1 MKKLF
6 GGRASAPAPKAALE
20 AGLGDGDSA
29 FALEAKAL
37 DVFYG
42 DFKAVKG
49 LSMAFERRKVTALIG
64 PSGCGKSTA
73 LRAFNRM
80 NELIAGVKT
89 EGQVLFHGVNVY
101 DPAVDAVQVRRWIG
115 MVFQKP
121 NPFSKSIYENIAW
134 GARINGYKG
143 DFDELV
149 EGSLKQVALWDEV
162 KDKLKESAY
171 ALSGGQQQRLCIARA
186 VALKP
191 EILLMDE
198 PTSALDPIS
207 TAKIESLLDELKRRY
222 TIIIVTHNMQQAGR
236 VSDKTGFMLLGD
248 LVEYADT
255 KELFLNPKD
264 ERTENYI
271 SGRFG

>member
-1 MKKLF
+1 MKQ
-6 GGRASAPAPKAALE
+6 APSTDRFELAIGSE
-20 AGLGDGDSA
+20 ESA
-29 FALEAKAL
+29 FALETKNL
-37 DVFYG
+37 NIYYG
-42 DFKAVKG
+42 QSRAVNE
-49 LSMAFERRKVTALIG
+49 LSMGFDRRKVTAIIG

-73 LRAFNRM
+73 LRSFNRM
-80 NELIAGVKT
+80 NELIASART
-89 EGQVLFHGVNVY
+89 EGEVLFHGVNVY
-101 DPAVDAVQVRRWIG
+101 DPGVDPVQVRRWIG

-121 NPFSKSIYENIAW
+121 NPFSKSIHENIAW
-134 GARINGYKG
+134 GARINGYTG
-143 DFDELV
+143 DYDELV
-149 EGSLKQVALWDEV
+149 EDSLKRVALWDEV
-162 KDKLKESAY
+162 KDKLKESAF

-207 TAKIESLLDELKRRY
+207 TAKIEDLLDELKKQY

-236 VSDKTGFMLLGD
+236 VSDRTAFMLTGD

-255 KELFLNPKD
+255 KELFFNPKD